1 MILRVKMN
9 SLEASFED
17 LPEQRKFS
25 GGRGLIAKIM
35 SSEVLPDT
43 DPLGPKNKLVIAA
56 GPLAGTL
63 APQLGRVSIGAK
75 SPLTNGIKEANSG
88 GSAAQKLDKLKIR
101 AIVVEDIP
109 SGEGLYCLEINK
121 DGANLVPAD
130 RYRGMKNY
138 ELVDAIYENYNSRKP
153 AIICIGIGGERKS
166 KGASISLTD
175 VLGDPSRNAGRGG
188 LGAVM
193 GSKRLKAI
201 IIDDIGTTP
210 VDIAN
215 KDLFKKTVKSWTD
228 TLKRDVTCK
237 LFSTFGTPLA
247 VAPNSYMGTMP
258 NKNFSSGRPEG
269 FEGLTGEAIKRK
281 VWERGGKYHGCMA
294 GCVVQCSIIYN
305 DAQGK
310 RLASAYE
317 YEALA
322 MLGTNLGIDDPDEVA
337 KLKYSCD
344 DLGLDLVE
352 VGSSLGVAASAG
364 KMKMGDM
371 ESALGLMREIEKG
384 TDFGL
389 VLSDGVVATAK
400 ALGITRIPAIKGQA
414 IPGHDPRSVKGTG
427 VTYVTSP
434 QGPDHTAGLTY
445 KPPLRKSGQVKNS
458 LRAQIKAAT
467 CDTLGYCINSTP
479 GGAASLYG
487 FFRDLLNARYGLALT
502 EEDIVEI
509 GKETLKDELEFN
521 KGTEFS
527 TASASESHFIKEEKI
542 SPSESVF
549 DVEELELT
557 RMWEGLES
565 YEEPEKIWQVRFP
578 SLPKILFGLGAL
590 KNMGFAAKK
599 TGMSKALL
607 IADPIMMHLGYGA
620 EAQKTL
626 EANNI
631 TSVLFTDVQPDPPVE
646 EIEKIGRIYKKE
658 GCDGIVA
665 LGGGSSMDAAKAA
678 ALRVSHPGILE
689 EYGSMV
695 GGAGKIVSP
704 LPPLICIPTTSG
716 TGSEANS
723 YSVITDKKK
732 NQKFIIASDS
742 LIPKVAVIDPL
753 LMEKLPPELTAQT
766 GVDAL
771 AHCIEGFVGMAIP
784 YHPYYEALALN
795 GVRLVGRSLKKA
807 VEDGKD
813 MHARTDMAM
822 AALFGGVCFTKGLGL
837 GHAIGH
843 VLGGLYHISH
853 GMAVGASLFC
863 FVRANLSRCSDEFS
877 TLAWTLNRSHD
888 LESGLKKLYKDIGMP
903 TRLRD
908 LGIKE
913 SEFKRI
919 AFETSMDVPNMVGN
933 PIPPNERQIYDLL
946 KLFY

>member
-1 MILRVKMN
+1 MMILRVNMN
-9 SLEASFED
+9 ALETSLEE
-17 LPEQRKFS
+17 LPEEWKLL

-35 SSEVLPDT
+35 NSEVSPDT
-43 DPLGPKNKLVIAA
+43 DPLGRNNKLVVAA

-63 APQLGRVSIGAK
+63 APQMGRVSIGAK

-88 GSAAQKLDKLKIR
+88 GAAGQKMDKLKIR
-101 AIVVEDIP
+101 AIIVEDMP
-109 SGEGLYCLEINK
+109 NGDDFFCLEINK
-121 DGANLVPAD
+121 DGAKLVPAG
-130 RYRGMKNY
+130 RYKGMKNY
-138 ELVDAIYENYNSRKP
+138 DLVDSIYENYTDKKP
-153 AIICIGIGGERKS
+153 AIICIGIGGERIS
-166 KGASISLTD
+166 KGASVSLTD
-175 VLGDPSRNAGRGG
+175 ALGDPSRNAGRGG

-193 GSKRLKAI
+193 GSKKLKAI
-201 IIDDIGTTP
+201 ILDDTGASP
-210 VDIAN
+210 LDIAE
-215 KDLFKKTVKSWTD
+215 KDQFRKTIKSWTD

-258 NKNFSSGRPEG
+258 NKNFSSGRSEG
-269 FEGLTGEAIKRK
+269 FEALTGEAIKRK
-281 VWERGGKYHGCMA
+281 VWERGGKFHGCMT

-322 MLGTNLGIDDPDEVA
+322 MLGTNLNINDPDEVA
-337 KLKYSCD
+337 KLKYLCD
-344 DLGLDLVE
+344 DFGLDLVE
-352 VGSSLGVAASAG
+352 VGCSLGVAASAG
-364 KMKMGDM
+364 KMKLGDV
-371 ESALGLMREIEKG
+371 ESAFALMKEIENG

-389 VLSDGVVATAK
+389 VLADGVVATGK

-414 IPGHDPRSVKGTG
+414 LPGHDPRSVKGTG

-445 KPPLRKSGQVKNS
+445 KAPLKKSGQIKNS
-458 LRAQIKAAT
+458 IRAQIKSAT
-467 CDTLGYCINSTP
+467 CDTIGYCLNATP

-502 EEDIVEI
+502 EEDMVEI

-521 KGTEFS
+521 KGSEFDMAPS
-527 TASASESHFIKEEKI
+527 GDFIKEEKI
-542 SPSESVF
+542 FPTDSVF
-549 DVEELELT
+549 DVEEAEMS
-557 RMWEGLES
+557 RIWEGLDS
-565 YEEPEKIWQVRFP
+565 YKEPEKIWEVRFP
-578 SLPKILFGLGAL
+578 SLPEILFGLGSL
-590 KNMGFAAKK
+590 KKMGLAAKK
-599 TGMSKALL
+599 TGMTKALL
-607 IADPIMMHLGYGA
+607 IADPVMVDLGYGGD
-620 EAQKTL
+620 AQKTL
-626 EANNI
+626 EDNNI
-631 TSVLFTDVQPDPPVE
+631 TPVLFTDVQPDPPIE
-646 EIEKIGRIYKKE
+646 EIEDIGKLYMDE

-678 ALRVSHPGILE
+678 ALRVSQPGILE
-689 EYGSMV
+689 EYGATV
-695 GGAGKIVSP
+695 GGGGKIVPP

-716 TGSEANS
+716 TGSESNS

-732 NQKFIIASDS
+732 NQKYIIASDY
-742 LIPKVAVIDPL
+742 LVPKVAVIDPL
-753 LMEKLPPELTAQT
+753 LMKKLPPAMTAQT

-795 GVRLVGRSLKKA
+795 GIRLIGRSLTKA
-807 VEDGKD
+807 VEDGED
-813 MHARTDMAM
+813 TQARSDMAM

-837 GHAIGH
+837 GHALGH
-843 VLGGLYHISH
+843 VLGGLFHISH
-853 GMAVGASLFC
+853 GMAVGVSLLC
-863 FVRANLSRCSDEFS
+863 FVRANLKRCSEEFS

-888 LESGLKKLYKDIGMP
+888 LESGLAKLYKDIGIP
-903 TRLRD
+903 TRFRD

-913 SEFKRI
+913 SELKRI
-919 AFETSMDVPNMVGN
+919 AFETSMDVPNIVGN

-946 KLFY
+946 QLFY

>member
-9 SLEASFED
+9 ALETSFED
-17 LPEQRKFS
+17 LPEQWKLL

-35 SSEVLPDT
+35 NREVLPDI

-109 SGEGLYCLEINK
+109 SGEGFYCLEINK
-121 DGANLVPAD
+121 DGAKLVPAD
-130 RYRGMKNY
+130 GHTGMKNY
-138 ELVDAIYENYNSRKP
+138 ELVDSIYENYNSRKP

-166 KGASISLTD
+166 KGASVSLTD
-175 VLGDPSRNAGRGG
+175 ILGDPSRNAGRGG

-193 GSKRLKAI
+193 GSKKIKAI
-201 IIDDIGTTP
+201 IIDDTGTTP

-215 KDLFKKTVKSWTD
+215 KDLFKKTVKTWTD

-269 FEGLTGEAIKRK
+269 FESLTGEAIKRK

-305 DAQGK
+305 DAQGR

-322 MLGTNLGIDDPDEVA
+322 MLGTNLSINDPDEVA
-337 KLKYSCD
+337 KLKYLCD

-352 VGSSLGVAASAG
+352 VGCSLGVAASAG
-364 KMKMGDM
+364 KMRLGDV
-371 ESALGLMREIEKG
+371 ESALNLMREIEEG

-389 VLSDGVVATAK
+389 VLADGVVATAK
-400 ALGITRIPAIKGQA
+400 ALGVTRVPAIKGQA

-445 KPPLRKSGQVKNS
+445 KTPLRKSGQAKNS

-467 CDTLGYCINSTP
+467 CDTLGYCINSIP
-479 GGAASLYG
+479 GGQTSLYG

-509 GKETLKDELEFN
+509 GKVNLKDELEFN
-521 KGTEFS
+521 KGAEFAMAPS
-527 TASASESHFIKEEKI
+527 GEFIKEEKI
-542 SPSESVF
+542 SPTDSVF
-549 DVEELELT
+549 DVEELELS
-557 RMWEGLES
+557 RMWDGLKS
-565 YEEPEKIWQVRFP
+565 YKEPEKIWQVRFP
-578 SLPKILFGLGAL
+578 SLPQILFGLGVL
-590 KNMGFAAKK
+590 KNTGFTAKK
-599 TGMSKALL
+599 TGMNKALL
-607 IADPIMMHLGYGA
+607 IADPIMMHLGYCA
-620 EAQKTL
+620 EVQETL
-626 EANNI
+626 EDNNI
-631 TSVLFTDVQPDPPVE
+631 TSVLFTDVQPDPPIE

-678 ALRVSHPGILE
+678 ALRVSQPGILE

-695 GGAGKIVSP
+695 GGGGKIVPP

-723 YSVITDKKK
+723 YSVITDRKK

-753 LMEKLPPELTAQT
+753 LMKKLPPELTAQT

-771 AHCIEGFVGMAIP
+771 AHCIEGFVGKAIP

-795 GVRLVGRSLKKA
+795 GTRLVGRSLKRA

-853 GMAVGASLFC
+853 GMAVGVSLFC
-863 FVRANLSRCSDEFS
+863 FVRANLKRCSEEFS
-877 TLAWTLNRSHD
+877 TLAWILNRSHD
-888 LESGLKKLYKDIGMP
+888 LESGLTKLYKDIGMP

-908 LGIKE
+908 LGIDE
-913 SEFKRI
+913 SELKRI
-919 AFETSMDVPNMVGN
+919 AFETSMDVPNIVGN

-946 KLFY
+946 QLFY